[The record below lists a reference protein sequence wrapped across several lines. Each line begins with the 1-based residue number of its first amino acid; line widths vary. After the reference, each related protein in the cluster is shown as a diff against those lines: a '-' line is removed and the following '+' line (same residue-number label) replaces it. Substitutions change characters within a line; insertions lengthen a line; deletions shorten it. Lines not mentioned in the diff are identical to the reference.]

1 MVSTRYRLCTYL
13 HGILL
18 ILRFPISSRRFWEYL
33 IMLQTNINLEIFYS
47 FSFQETHRDTNTD
60 MRIPRR
66 KFLKNSL
73 RSPHHCWAGKKII
86 VHPSTCKTP
95 VSWFYEYIIGR
106 NINKINIRRKNTN
119 RQWLIPFKK
128 IRPCKLSLQRGE
140 NFNNL

>member
-1 MVSTRYRLCTYL
+1 MVSTRYPLCTYL

-18 ILRFPISSRRFWEYL
+18 LLRFPISSRRFWEYL

-73 RSPHHCWAGKKII
+73 RSPHHCWAGKKLLL
-86 VHPSTCKTP
+86 STCKMP

-106 NINKINIRRKNTN
+106 NINKINIRRKNTC
-119 RQWLIPFKK
+119 RQWIIPFKE
-128 IRPCKLSLQRGE
+128 IRSCKLSLQRRG
-140 NFNNL
+140 NFNNI